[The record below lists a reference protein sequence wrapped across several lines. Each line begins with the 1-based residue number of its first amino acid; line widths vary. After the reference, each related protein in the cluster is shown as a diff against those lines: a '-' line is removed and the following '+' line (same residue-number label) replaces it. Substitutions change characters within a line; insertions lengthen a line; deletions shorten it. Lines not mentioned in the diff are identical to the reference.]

1 MFNILLLGNGGREVA
16 IAKALTKDIIT
27 LYYASEKE
35 NYQLTRMSKE
45 YISDTSLDNI
55 ISFCKENDIL
65 YVFVGPE
72 RFLGSYTEVLKSHR
86 IKVIGPG
93 KEVILE
99 FSKMDTRTL
108 IEKIDKTFNPKYNI
122 NRLDYGKDDK
132 FVIKPNGLTG
142 GKGVKL
148 YPDNF
153 ESYEEAVKYTKSL
166 KLYLVEERLVGEEF
180 SLMAFT
186 DGKTLRFM
194 PLVQDYKRA
203 YENDKGPNTGSMGSI
218 SNFDGKLYF
227 LNDDDIEKCKNLM
240 IKTIAHYPK
249 YKGILYGSFMKTYD
263 DKLKLIEYNCR
274 LGDPEAINVLSLLKT
289 SLNSICINILN
300 NNLKEVNIE
309 WENKATLLRYVVP
322 KNYPQEKE
330 NYIFN
335 LDNLDNTYLASVN
348 SVKLDDNNKLIIS
361 TSKSRTYGLL
371 SKCYHLQLCI
381 EDMKKH
387 NISSAMR
394 YRKDIGQNYLK
405 RASQYIYTNKG
416 GVNTNQVNK
425 CLDDSKKIITETYNE
440 NVTSKFGEF
449 GGNFRCNNMEL
460 VSSTDGVGTKIILL
474 EKVFGNKGYKIA
486 GQDLV
491 NHNINDILVNGGSPL
506 FFLNY
511 YGCNQFEE
519 EKFHYF
525 IKGVAKSCKK
535 YNIPIMGGE
544 TAVMKDVYKEGKT
557 DLIGTIVGQK
567 KFHFTKNF
575 KNDDL
580 LIGIK
585 ASGFHTNG
593 FSILRQE
600 YDETMLP
607 GILEPHKCYLELI
620 NLLIKN
626 KIEIKGLA
634 HITGGG
640 FQDNIDR
647 VLGNGNYILDNL
659 ELPEYYNK
667 LTYKYS
673 TEDCMNMFNCGIG
686 LVIIIDPI
694 YKFHIDKLVKNK
706 IIGKVKF
713 NSYLNAL

>member
-1 MFNILLLGNGGREVA
+1 MLNVLLLGGGGREVA
-16 IAKALTKDIIT
+16 IAKALTKDSIT
-27 LYYASEKE
+27 LYYANEKE
-35 NYQLTRMSKE
+35 NYQISQITQE
-45 YISDTSLDNI
+45 YISDTSLYNVMKI
-55 ISFCKENDIL
+55 CKEKKIT
-65 YVFVGPE
+65 YVFIGPE

-93 KEVILE
+93 KDAILE
-99 FSKMDTRTL
+99 FSKMDTRTF
-108 IEKIDKTFNPKYNI
+108 INKIDKTFNPKYYI
-122 NRLDYGKDDK
+122 NKLEYGKDDK

-153 ESYEEAVKYTKSL
+153 DSYEEAVKYTKSL
-166 KLYLVEERLVGEEF
+166 SLYLIEERLVGEEF

-186 DGKTLRFM
+186 DGETLRFM

-227 LNDDDIEKCKNLM
+227 LEDNELEKCKELM
-240 IKTIAHYPK
+240 RKTISKHPK
-249 YKGILYGSFMKTYD
+249 YKGVLYGSFMKTFD
-263 DKLKLIEYNCR
+263 NKLKLIEYNCR
-274 LGDPEAINVLSLLKT
+274 FGDPEAINVLSVLKT

-322 KNYPQEKE
+322 KKYPQEKE
-330 NYIFN
+330 TYDFTLNN
-335 LDNLDNTYLASVN
+335 LKNIYLASISKLTKDENKVN
-348 SVKLDDNNKLIIS
+348 IT
-361 TSKSRTYGLL
+361 TSKSRTYALL
-371 SKCYHLQLCI
+371 KKEIHLDLCI
-381 EDMKKH
+381 KEMNELQVSNKL
-387 NISSAMR
+387 R
-394 YRKDIGQNYLK
+394 RRKDIGENYLK
-405 RASQYIYTNKG
+405 KASQYIYTKKG
-416 GVNTNQVNK
+416 GINTNQINQ
-425 CLDDSKKIITETYNE
+425 CLNDSKNLITGTYND

-449 GGNFRCNNMEL
+449 GGNFQFNNTEL
-460 VSSTDGVGTKIILL
+460 ISSTDGVGTKILLL
-474 EKVFGNKGYKIA
+474 EKVFGNKGYEIA

-525 IKGVAKSCKK
+525 IKGVATSCKK

-557 DLIGTIVGQK
+557 DLIGTIVGEK
-567 KFHFTKNF
+567 KYNFTKEF
-575 KNDDL
+575 KNGDL
-580 LIGIK
+580 LLGIK

-593 FSILRQE
+593 FSIIRQE
-600 YDETMLP
+600 YDDTMLE

-620 NLLIKN
+620 DKLN
-626 KIEIKGLA
+626 KKLEIKGLC

-640 FQDNIDR
+640 FQDNLDR
-647 VLGNGNYILDNL
+647 VLGNGNYILKQFNL
-659 ELPEYYNK
+659 PKYYNK
-667 LTYKYS
+667 LTCKYD
-673 TEDCMNMFNCGIG
+673 TRDCMNMFNCGIG
-686 LVIIIDPI
+686 LVIICDSI
-694 YKFHIDKLVKNK
+694 YKTYIDTITENKVIGHVKL
-706 IIGKVKF
+706 
-713 NSYLNAL
+713 NSYLGCT